1 MRNPE
6 TGSRDLSTSLDM
18 TGKLA
23 WAVLLLF
30 AITASAQAEWKIVS
44 AESEPGR
51 AGIEHRHVVVEDA
64 AAGQRVAVDVA
75 VFSAKSTALRV
86 IDNPDGQ
93 SLGAVMKREKCVCGV
108 NGGYFDTEFKPIGL
122 RVADGTTFSPLRRA
136 RLITGILLQSDRGI
150 DVVRVSE
157 FSRTKKIIAAIQSGP
172 FLVEGNK
179 RIRGLN
185 DSQMARRTFAGI
197 ATNDRAFLGV
207 CSDVSLAELANIVA
221 TSAHRCGFENPTR
234 NESRRWFLER
244 VLVRTRGRQRIL
256 NLRTKAGARFCGRRS
271 EMIVACHPE
280 RSEGS
285 LIVHHDYHQ
294 TTSRDVSLRST

>member
-1 MRNPE
+1 MRNPK
-6 TGSRDLSTSLDM
+6 TGSRDVSTSFDM
-18 TGKLA
+18 TEKFT
-23 WAVLLLF
+23 WAVLLLL
-30 AITASAQAEWKIVS
+30 AVTASAHAEWKILS

-93 SLGAVMKREKCVCGV
+93 SLGAMMKREKFVCGV

-150 DVVRVSE
+150 DVVRASE

-185 DSQMARRTFAGI
+185 DSQLARRTFAGL
-197 ATNDRAFLGV
+197 ATNDHAFLGV
-207 CSDVSLAELANIVA
+207 CSDVSLGELANILA
-221 TSAHRCGFENPTR
+221 TVS
-234 NESRRWFLER
+234 
-244 VLVRTRGRQRIL
+244 
-256 NLRTKAGARFCGRRS
+256 
-271 EMIVACHPE
+271 IVADSKI
-280 RSEGS
+280 RSAMNLDGGS
-285 LIVHHDYHQ
+285 SSAFWFARKDDTAFSISGRKPVRDFVGIVPK
-294 TTSRDVSLRST
+294 